1 MIICE
6 SYICYLFFYGF
17 ENSERCQRSLCFYK
31 ENYFSVVYW
40 LAFSESMLLISFAE
54 NVTKVK
60 VTFLA
65 RRPDG
70 PRIPVDNVNLVLEFI
85 HV

>member
-1 MIICE
+1 MALKIV
-6 SYICYLFFYGF
+6 
-17 ENSERCQRSLCFYK
+17 NVCQRSLCFYK

-40 LAFSESMLLISFAE
+40 LAFSESMLLISFVE
-54 NVTKVK
+54 NVTKIK

-65 RRPDG
+65 RRRPDRS
-70 PRIPVDNVNLVLEFI
+70 RIHIDNVNLVLEFI

>member
-1 MIICE
+1 
-6 SYICYLFFYGF
+6 
-17 ENSERCQRSLCFYK
+17 
-31 ENYFSVVYW
+31 
-40 LAFSESMLLISFAE
+40 MLPISFAE

-65 RRPDG
+65 RRRPDG

>member
-1 MIICE
+1 
-6 SYICYLFFYGF
+6 
-17 ENSERCQRSLCFYK
+17 
-31 ENYFSVVYW
+31 
-40 LAFSESMLLISFAE
+40 MLLISFAE

>member
-1 MIICE
+1 MNLE
-6 SYICYLFFYGF
+6 
-17 ENSERCQRSLCFYK
+17 

-40 LAFSESMLLISFAE
+40 LAFSESMLPISFAE
-54 NVTKVK
+54 NVTKIK

-65 RRPDG
+65 RRRPDRS
-70 PRIPVDNVNLVLEFI
+70 RIHIDNVNLVLEFI